1 MKGEV
6 VMKKKLM
13 FFAGLL
19 FFVSVSHADWMA
31 DAKARAVNVAE
42 QQLEPLAGDLGSC
55 LGGGLYGPVKNGG
68 LLGFDIGIRTSFA
81 GISDETKTNINGL
94 KDKSYIPAGWLYVSK
109 GLPFIGIDVFAR
121 LASVKIGS
129 SDESIDLFG
138 VGIEYTIIADKLI
151 KPVPGVS
158 VLAAVNTLSVTG
170 VSARTVSVA
179 ATVSKK
185 LPFITPFAT
194 FAIDKTEMII
204 NLDSLDSVKPKKTNN
219 RILIGLELRL
229 IPFTYINIAASK
241 VGSETGFQLG
251 LGIKY

>member
-1 MKGEV
+1 MKR
-6 VMKKKLM
+6 KLM

-19 FFVSVSHADWMA
+19 FFVSVSYADWV
-31 DAKARAVNVAE
+31 DEAKAKLATEAE
-42 QQLEPLAGDLGSC
+42 QALEPLTGDLGSC

-68 LLGFDIGIRTSFA
+68 LTGFDVGLRTSFA
-81 GISDETKTNINGL
+81 GISGDTKKNITTL
-94 KDKSYIPAGWLYVSK
+94 KDKSYIPAGWLYISK

-121 LASVKIGS
+121 VASIKIGS

-138 VGIEYTIIADKLI
+138 AGLEYTVIEDKLI

-170 VSARTVSVA
+170 VAAKTVSVA

-194 FAIDKTEMII
+194 FAVDKTEMDID
-204 NLDSLDSVKPKKTNN
+204 LDDLGNVKPEKTTN

-241 VGSETGFQLG
+241 AGSETGFQLG
-251 LGIKY
+251 LGIKH